1 MQNTY
6 KKIACAY
13 AISNV
18 CNTDVKN
25 SFQIN
30 MFPETQDTMFDKI
43 QESADSQVLSNHWY
57 VLMSV
62 ASWSLLYVFFLKI
75 NHLRSSEWNCRIIA
89 MVHSLVASRL
99 SEASFISDG
108 ENPFKNIGEKN
119 SHFQN
124 IVLISSSGYFIF
136 DFIWCIIMGT
146 EGVMMVMHHV
156 ISIFSLIG
164 GLYLN
169 HSGSEI
175 CITLWGSELTNT
187 FLQTRWFLRETKQ
200 YDTSFGTF
208 NDFTFFGIFS
218 FTRMGIGT
226 GLAYLFF
233 KAEKTIIPIKVGGFF
248 FWLISI
254 LWFWQ
259 IWKFV
264 KRRYFS
270 KKELVSDEKQQ

>member
-1 MQNTY
+1 MHMILMVCKTDA
-6 KKIACAY
+6 KIH
-13 AISNV
+13 
-18 CNTDVKN
+18 
-25 SFQIN
+25 FQIN
-30 MFPETQDTMFDKI
+30 MFPESQDTMFDKI
-43 QESADSQVLSNHWY
+43 QESGDNQVFSNHWY
-57 VLMSV
+57 VLMSI
-62 ASWSLLYVFFLKI
+62 ACWSLLYVFMLKI
-75 NHLRSSEWNCRIIA
+75 NHLRSSEWNCRIVA
-89 MVHSLVASRL
+89 MIHSLVASRL
-99 SEASFISDG
+99 SEASFITDG
-108 ENPFKNIGEKN
+108 ENPFKTIGERN

-124 IVLISSSGYFIF
+124 FVLISSGGYFIF

-146 EGVMMVMHHV
+146 EGIMMLMHHV

-164 GLYLN
+164 GLHLN

-233 KAEKTIIPIKVGGFF
+233 KAEKTIIAIKVGGFF

-264 KRRYFS
+264 KRRYFTKKDLVS
-270 KKELVSDEKQQ
+270 NKKEQ